1 VCRVGTAHRPIMEYC
16 GMSSHSIRLIVGLSA
31 LVPMLVTGLPAAP
44 SAPVTSLGVPGR
56 DNATPWIAADG
67 SLVAVTWGAS
77 TGAHADVF
85 VAVSR
90 DGGITFDSPVRVNRE
105 NGEARLGGEL
115 PPRVA
120 IVPRSVPRV
129 TGDAA
134 AARDILVLWTARGT
148 STALKLARSRDSGRT
163 FDVPLTMQSPGA
175 PGDRGWP
182 ALTADAQGTAHVL
195 WLDHRGLAAE
205 PRGSDHQAQAP
216 HDGVAM
222 ARKSALYYAAAHPP
236 ASGTN
241 PTVADRPDSLKPDTA
256 RDVVTEREIT
266 TGVCYCCKTA
276 AAARPNGT
284 LFTAWRQVYPG
295 NIRDIAFSMSGDAG
309 RSFSPPVRIS
319 RDDWAINGCP
329 DDGPALAVD
338 RAGTAHVV
346 WPTVLGGQQPQGAI
360 FYASTVDGR
369 TFTPR
374 VRIATLGGQ
383 KPEHPQIA
391 IDDGQRVVAA
401 WDELVNGTRIAAVRE
416 VKRGPSGAASLGPI
430 VRLSGDGPASYP
442 VVAPTIDGLLAVW
455 TSGAPGT
462 SVIGVQ
468 RLLLPARTP

>member
-1 VCRVGTAHRPIMEYC
+1 
-16 GMSSHSIRLIVGLSA
+16 MSSHPTRLIVLLSA
-31 LVPMLVTGLPAAP
+31 LVPIVVTALPAAP
-44 SAPVTSLGVPGR
+44 SAPITSLGIPGR

-77 TGAHADVF
+77 AGAQSDVF
-85 VAVSR
+85 LAVSR
-90 DGGITFDSPVRVNRE
+90 DAGMTFDSPVRVNRE
-105 NGEARLGGEL
+105 HGEARLGGEL

-163 FDVPLTMQSPGA
+163 FEAPLTMQSPNA

-205 PRGSDHQAQAP
+205 PRGSDHRAQAA

-222 ARKSALYYAAAHPP
+222 ARNSALYYAAVP
-236 ASGTN
+236 AAAG
-241 PTVADRPDSLKPDTA
+241 RPDPLKPDA
-256 RDVVTEREIT
+256 ERDGVKEREIT

-276 AAARPNGT
+276 AAARPDGT
-284 LFTAWRQVYPG
+284 LFTAWRHVYPG
-295 NIRDIAFSMSGDAG
+295 NIRDIAFSVSADAG

-319 RDDWAINGCP
+319 EDNWAINGCP
-329 DDGPALAVD
+329 DDGPAIAVD

-369 TFTPR
+369 SFTPR
-374 VRIATLGGQ
+374 FPIGTLGGE

-401 WDELVNGTRIAAVRE
+401 WDELVNGTRIAAIRE
-416 VKRGPSGAASLGPI
+416 VTRGPSGAVSLGPM
-430 VRLSGDGPASYP
+430 VRLSADGPASYP
-442 VVAPTIDGLLAVW
+442 VVAPTVDGFVAVW

-462 SVIGVQ
+462 AVIGVR
-468 RLLLPARTP
+468 RLSLAPRTP

>member
-1 VCRVGTAHRPIMEYC
+1 
-16 GMSSHSIRLIVGLSA
+16 MSSFSTRLIVLLSA
-31 LVPMLVTGLPAAP
+31 LVPMLVAGLPAAP
-44 SAPVTSLGVPGR
+44 SPPATSLGVPGR

-67 SLVAVTWGAS
+67 SLVAVAWGAS
-77 TGAHADVF
+77 AGAHADVF

-90 DGGITFDSPVRVNRE
+90 DAGMTFDSPVRVNRE

-129 TGDAA
+129 TGDTA

-163 FDVPLTMQSPGA
+163 FEAPLTMQSPDA

-195 WLDHRGLAAE
+195 WLDHRGLAGE
-205 PRGSDHQAQAP
+205 PRGAGHHGQAP

-236 ASGTN
+236 ASGTSRAA
-241 PTVADRPDSLKPDTA
+241 TDSADPLKPDAT
-256 RDVVTEREIT
+256 RDVVKEREIT

-295 NIRDIAFSMSGDAG
+295 NIRDIAFSVSGDAG
-309 RSFSPPVRIS
+309 GSFSTPVRIS
-319 RDDWAINGCP
+319 MDDWAINGCP

-346 WPTVLGGQQPQGAI
+346 WPTVFGGQQPQGAI
-360 FYASTVDGR
+360 LYASTVDGR

-416 VKRGPSGAASLGPI
+416 VKRGPSGAGSLGPI
-430 VRLSGDGPASYP
+430 VRLSADGPASYP

-462 SVIGVQ
+462 SVIGVR
-468 RLLLPARTP
+468 RLSLPARTP